1 MNGSLRESMRVH
13 RVPSCTV
20 TYAII
25 PCPYM
30 TALEHSRYDLSPMRA
45 LPREVLSQRGLVEIL
60 HVNLALLR
68 GEYFTALKIPYNG
81 EPTTETY
88 A

>member
-1 MNGSLRESMRVH
+1 
-13 RVPSCTV
+13 
-20 TYAII
+20 
-25 PCPYM
+25 
-30 TALEHSRYDLSPMRA
+30 MRA